1 MGKYILL
8 LITVCLAFPANT
20 LYQYVKEKSDIEV
33 FYEDKVIE
41 YKTEKKEKEV
51 IKLEPIIVTAKNEDI
66 KDQKKEE
73 LNKTN
78 VEQKLTLSE
87 DIIKKE
93 ILNSDLGLERKRR
106 MLEELTIDL
115 QSKLDSKNLFENKES
130 MFAPGFL
137 YTTYEYRKSTDKDF
151 SFDFLINL
159 KPFNFDKN
167 IDDEYIK
174 LIQKYID
181 AKTELQIKE
190 LQDLKIIFG
199 LFACSNVNG
208 YSIFKEMN
216 ESYNIKTLYVFEN
229 SKKEKDYVY
238 YTSEECD
245 NINKQL
251 KK

>member
-8 LITVCLAFPANT
+8 LIMVCLAFPANT

-33 FYEDKVIE
+33 SYEDKVME
-41 YKTEKKEKEV
+41 YKIEKKEKEV

-66 KDQKKEE
+66 KDKKEE
-73 LNKTN
+73 IKEN
-78 VEQKLTLSE
+78 VEQPKLTLSE

-93 ILNSDLGLERKRR
+93 ILNSELGLEQKRR

-181 AKTELQIKE
+181 AKTELETKE

-199 LFACSNVNG
+199 LFACSDANG